1 MSSSSLNACRAEVR
15 EIIDRYQPHFFRS
28 PATSLIANPEDSAA
42 DESNLM
48 EDEISELDETVKAPV
63 STFDQQ
69 IKPTTIKKQL
79 SSEKTNEEKL
89 AKVKLGGKIVNIEE
103 VKEKQQ

>member
-1 MSSSSLNACRAEVR
+1 
-15 EIIDRYQPHFFRS
+15 
-28 PATSLIANPEDSAA
+28 
-42 DESNLM
+42 M

-79 SSEKTNEEKL
+79 SSEKTTEEKV
-89 AKVKLGGKIVNIEE
+89 AKVKLGNKIVNIEE